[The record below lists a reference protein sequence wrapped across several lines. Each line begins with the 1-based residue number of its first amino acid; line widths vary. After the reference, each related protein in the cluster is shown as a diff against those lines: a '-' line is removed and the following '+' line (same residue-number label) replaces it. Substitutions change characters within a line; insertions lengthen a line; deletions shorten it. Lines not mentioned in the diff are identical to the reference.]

1 VSQLKKDPKLLVLAV
16 AGGVVLVLAVAWFL
30 LIAPKKDEAS
40 QLDTQ
45 IAAKQTELAEKKAA
59 LAQPSAAVKVRASDL
74 FRLTKA
80 LPDETDM
87 AGVILDV
94 NRIASANK
102 LSFSAISPT
111 PAIQGTGSIS
121 VPVTL
126 TVQGRYA
133 SVSKFVGDLRRLV
146 KVRGNGL
153 LDARGRTYSVASID
167 LGTPDD
173 ANFPNVKATVTLN
186 AYSFVPNSPTA
197 PTDPNAAPTT
207 TPTSTS
213 GTVAAGVTP

>member
-1 VSQLKKDPKLLVLAV
+1 MSQLKKDPKLLVGAV
-16 AGGVVLVLAVAWFL
+16 AGAVVLVLAASWFL
-30 LIAPKKDEAS
+30 LISPKKDKAAE
-40 QLDTQ
+40 LDAT
-45 IAAKQTELAEKKAA
+45 IAAKQTELAEKRAA

-80 LPDETDM
+80 LPDQSDM
-87 AGVILDV
+87 AGIILDV
-94 NRIASANK
+94 NRLASANK

-121 VPVTL
+121 LPVTL
-126 TVQGRYA
+126 TVQGRYV

-153 LDARGRTYSVASID
+153 LDARGRTYSVTQID
-167 LGTPDD
+167 LGSPDE
-173 ANFPNVKATVTLN
+173 AEFPNVKATVTLN
-186 AYSFVPNSPTA
+186 AYSFVPTA
-197 PTDPNAAPTT
+197 PPVTDPNATT
-207 TPTSTS
+207 TPPSTS